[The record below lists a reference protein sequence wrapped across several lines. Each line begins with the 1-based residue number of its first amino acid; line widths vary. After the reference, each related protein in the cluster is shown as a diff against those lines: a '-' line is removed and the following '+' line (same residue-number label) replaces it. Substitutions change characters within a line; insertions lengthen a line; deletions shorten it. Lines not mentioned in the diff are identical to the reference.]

1 MGSPCEPSLEELFGD
16 GAIRQLMASDGV
28 SETTLRA
35 LLGRIRQTRQDGQ
48 TVRARPPAG
57 CWCL

>member
-1 MGSPCEPSLEELFGD
+1 MGSLCEPSLEELFGD
-16 GAIRQLMASDGV
+16 RAIRQLMASDGV

-35 LLGRIRQTRQDGQ
+35 LLGRIRQTRQDGEA
-48 TVRARPPAG
+48 VSARPPAE